1 MLQYCYKGPYS
12 MQGTQNAFW
21 SCTKSIESHAH
32 LVLKFKTILSPGI
45 GKFCFSR
52 FDTSAPSV
60 DMTKGRVCGACLGS
74 LASAMVFLQL
84 QGQEGQ
90 TGFQ

>member
-1 MLQYCYKGPYS
+1 MLSG
-12 MQGTQNAFW
+12 
-21 SCTKSIESHAH
+21 HAQSLSRVMHIFH
-32 LVLKFKTILSPGI
+32 LVPKFKTILSPGI

-52 FDTSAPSV
+52 FDTPAPSV